1 MNRKELV
8 LHSPEES
15 RGKGSSKQQKVAES
29 PPLGGALV
37 LDVLVGLM
45 DEVIQL
51 QEEVHQHG
59 ELIVAGLEAILGRSK
74 EERIYLEQDLEES
87 N

>member
-29 PPLGGALV
+29 PPLGGALLV
-37 LDVLVGLM
+37 DMLVGLM
-45 DEVIQL
+45 DEVIRL

-59 ELIVAGLEAILGRSK
+59 ELLIARLEAIPGRLK
-74 EERIYLEQDLEES
+74 EERIYPKWDLEEY